1 MRNLSDLNNLYNA
14 LDVILLCQ
22 IIESRFQLRQDKYG
36 VNPRKGNS
44 ASTLIGSIYKG
55 RSF

>member
-22 IIESRFQLRQDKYG
+22 IIENRFQLRQDKYG

-44 ASTLIGSIYKG
+44 ASTLSGSI
-55 RSF
+55 